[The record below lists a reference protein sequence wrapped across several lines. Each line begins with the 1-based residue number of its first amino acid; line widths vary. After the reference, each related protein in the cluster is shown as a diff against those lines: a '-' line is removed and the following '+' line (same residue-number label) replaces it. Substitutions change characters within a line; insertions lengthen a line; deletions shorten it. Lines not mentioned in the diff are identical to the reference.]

1 MRAILAH
8 KGVCMA
14 GRTSSWKQQ
23 LTGIVSLTRHKE
35 YVVFVIVTTLLGARV
50 SGAEIDWRLL
60 LVLVANWLAVGF
72 SFMINDVEDAPDD
85 ALNPAKV
92 NRNPISAGR
101 ISPRVGYAAS
111 SVVAALAALAY
122 FFLGPI
128 PFWLGMACLAIG
140 LVYSWRLI
148 RLKSMPVVDLISH
161 GLLLAGLQFLCGY
174 FTFARNGGGEWI
186 APFVFVVSVS
196 LYGELFN
203 EVRDLEGD
211 LKAGVTHTAALIGER
226 AAHVLMYALLAGA
239 GVSFVY
245 SIAAGL
251 IPLWVLAV
259 MFALGAVILAR
270 PILRMKRGSAMD
282 LTGPLHEPIQVV
294 GALTMIAWVIGGFF
308 GL

>member
-1 MRAILAH
+1 MSVTT
-8 KGVCMA
+8 G
-14 GRTSSWKQQ
+14 GWKQQ
-23 LTGIVSLTRHKE
+23 VKGVISLTRHKE
-35 YVVFVIVTTLLGARV
+35 YVIFVIVTTFLGARI

-92 NRNPISAGR
+92 NRNPVSAGH
-101 ISPRVGYAAS
+101 ISLPVAYAAS
-111 SVVAALAALAY
+111 FAVAILAGVAF

-128 PFWLGMACLAIG
+128 PFWLGIACLAIG
-140 LVYSWRLI
+140 LVYSWRMV
-148 RLKSMPVVDLISH
+148 RLKSIPVIDLISH
-161 GLLLAGLQFLCGY
+161 GLLLAGLQFLCAY
-174 FTFARNGGGEWI
+174 FTFAPDGGAEWI
-186 APFVFVVSVS
+186 APFIFVVSIS

-211 LKAGVTHTAALIGER
+211 LKAGVTHTAALVGER
-226 AAHVLMYALLAGA
+226 AAHVMMYALLAGG

-245 SIAAGL
+245 SIVTGL

-259 MFALGAVILAR
+259 LLALGLIVLVR
-270 PILRMKRGSAMD
+270 PALKMRRGSAMD
-282 LTGPLHEPIQVV
+282 LTGPLHVPIQIV
-294 GALTMIAWVIGGFF
+294 GALTMIVWVLGGLF